1 MVEARLQVIATFLLP
16 DVPMADDSSAS
27 QPGGKTRRYNSG
39 SGSDRGRKEG
49 EKQYSFDKATFRMA
63 IKRTASI
70 VKCGAAFVCREHF
83 VLFTSR
89 SDGDGETRRN

>member
-1 MVEARLQVIATFLLP
+1 MSQWPTIPPRLNPEVKLDVITRVRAR
-16 DVPMADDSSAS
+16 
-27 QPGGKTRRYNSG
+27 
-39 SGSDRGRKEG
+39 DRGRKER

>member
-1 MVEARLQVIATFLLP
+1 MSQWPTIPPRLNPEVKL
-16 DVPMADDSSAS
+16 D
-27 QPGGKTRRYNSG
+27 GRNSG